1 MPTFIENKK
10 VGLNYEI
17 METYESGVE
26 LLGLEVKSLREK
38 HGSLAGAYVVVRGGE
53 AFIVNAHIPPYQE
66 KNTAADYDPY
76 RTRKLLLKKSEIV
89 TLSAQGNKKG
99 LTIVPISM
107 YSKGPKIKIEI
118 AVVRGKKKHDK
129 RETLKKRQTDR
140 DIARQWNTR

>member
-17 METYESGVE
+17 IETYEAGVE

-38 HGSLAGAYVVVRGGE
+38 HGSLAGAYIIVRHGE
-53 AFIVNAHIPPYQE
+53 VFLLNAHIPPYQE
-66 KNTAADYDPY
+66 KNTAATYDPY
-76 RTRKLLLKKSEIV
+76 RERKILLKKSEI
-89 TLSAQGNKKG
+89 SALASQGNKNG

-107 YSKGPKIKIEI
+107 YSKGPKIKVEV
-118 AVVRGKKKHDK
+118 AVVHGKKKHDK

-140 DIARQWNTR
+140 DIARKWNTR